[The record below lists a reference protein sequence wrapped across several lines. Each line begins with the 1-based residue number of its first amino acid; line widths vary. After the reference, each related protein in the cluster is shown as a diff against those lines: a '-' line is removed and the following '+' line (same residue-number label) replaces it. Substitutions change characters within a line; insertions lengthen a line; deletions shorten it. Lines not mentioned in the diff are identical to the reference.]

1 MLGLG
6 NQKVRCKASW
16 RHKMK
21 ELFNDYVQSLET
33 YIMFQIKQET
43 QRLTP
48 ELTAKGRKPISLSM
62 GAPVEAP
69 PEFVTK
75 KLIEAVNEDGLHTY
89 TVPKGESYFVEAV
102 ATRMKNR
109 FGIDLDTKT
118 EICSLIGSKEGIANM
133 IRALVTP
140 TTDVTKQD
148 IILIPDPGYAS
159 YKEMVKVSGGLA
171 YGVPLKPENN
181 FMPNLDEVAANLEK
195 DGYSMKRVKA
205 LIINYPNNPLG
216 AVANMDYMKHTV
228 EFCKKHKILLMSD
241 AAYIDMVFEGQPKAP
256 SVFEVEGAKDVAVE
270 FYSFS
275 KPYSMTGWRIGW
287 VCGNKDAVGILA
299 KLKSTIDTGI
309 YKPIQKAAAAI
320 LNSKEGDEYI
330 VEANKRFERKQKV
343 VVDGFKELGWPMDK
357 INPPKATFY
366 LWLPIPP
373 KYKTSKEFTDAVLQ
387 KSGIVLVPGSGF
399 GENGEG
405 WVRMSIVASE
415 EQMHEVIKRLKED
428 GFYFE

>member
-6 NQKVRCKASW
+6 NQKIKCKASW

-75 KLIEAVNEDGLHTY
+75 KLIEAANEDGLHTY

-102 ATRMKNR
+102 AERMKNR

-133 IRALVTP
+133 IRALVNP
-140 TTDVTKQD
+140 TTDVSKQD

-195 DGYSMKRVKA
+195 DGYSMKKVKA
-205 LIINYPNNPLG
+205 LIIN
-216 AVANMDYMKHTV
+216 
-228 EFCKKHKILLMSD
+228 
-241 AAYIDMVFEGQPKAP
+241 
-256 SVFEVEGAKDVAVE
+256 
-270 FYSFS
+270 
-275 KPYSMTGWRIGW
+275 
-287 VCGNKDAVGILA
+287 
-299 KLKSTIDTGI
+299 
-309 YKPIQKAAAAI
+309 
-320 LNSKEGDEYI
+320 
-330 VEANKRFERKQKV
+330 
-343 VVDGFKELGWPMDK
+343 
-357 INPPKATFY
+357 
-366 LWLPIPP
+366 
-373 KYKTSKEFTDAVLQ
+373 
-387 KSGIVLVPGSGF
+387 
-399 GENGEG
+399 
-405 WVRMSIVASE
+405 
-415 EQMHEVIKRLKED
+415 
-428 GFYFE
+428 

>member
-1 MLGLG
+1 
-6 NQKVRCKASW
+6 
-16 RHKMK
+16 MK

-48 ELTAKGRKPISLSM
+48 ELTAKGRKPISLAM
-62 GAPVEAP
+62 GAPVTAP
-69 PEFVTK
+69 PKFVHE
-75 KLIEAVNEDGLHTY
+75 KLIEAINTDGMHTY
-89 TVPKGESYFVEAV
+89 TTPKGESYLVESIAK
-102 ATRMKNR
+102 RMKNR
-109 FGIDLDTKT
+109 FGIDFDTKT

-133 IRALVTP
+133 IRALVNP
-140 TTDVTKQD
+140 TIDKDKQD

-159 YKEMVKVSGGLA
+159 YKEMVKVSGGMS
-171 YGVPLKPENN
+171 YGLPLTPENN
-181 FMPNLDEVAANLEK
+181 YMPNLDDVAAKLEK

-216 AVANMDYMKHTV
+216 AVCDLGYMKHAV
-228 EFCKKHKILLMSD
+228 EFCKKHNILLMSD
-241 AAYIDMVFEGQPKAP
+241 AAYVDVVFEGQPKAP
-256 SVFEVEGAKDVAVE
+256 SVFEVEGAKDIAVE

-287 VCGNKDAVGILA
+287 VCGNKDAVGVFA

-309 YKPIQKAAAAI
+309 YKPIQKAAAEI

-330 VEANKRFERKQKV
+330 AEANRGFEKKQKLV
-343 VVDGFKELGWPMDK
+343 VQGFKELGWDMDK
-357 INPPKATFY
+357 LNPPKATFY

-373 KYKTSKEFTDAVLQ
+373 KFKTSKEFTDAVLN
-387 KSGIVLVPGSGF
+387 KSGVVLVPGNGF

-405 WVRMSIVASE
+405 WFRMSIVASE
-415 EQMHEVIKRLKED
+415 EQMVEVIRRLKED

>member
-1 MLGLG
+1 
-6 NQKVRCKASW
+6 
-16 RHKMK
+16 MK

-62 GAPVEAP
+62 GAPMQAP
-69 PEFVTK
+69 PKFVHD
-75 KLIEAVNEDGLHTY
+75 KLIEAINTDGMHTY
-89 TVPKGESYFVEAV
+89 TTPKGEAYLVEAI
-102 ATRMKNR
+102 AKKMKNR
-109 FGIDLDTKT
+109 FGVDFDTKT

-133 IRALVTP
+133 IRALVNP
-140 TTDVTKQD
+140 TTSDDKD

-171 YGVPLKPENN
+171 YGLPLFPENN
-181 FMPNLDEVAANLEK
+181 YMPNLDEVALQLQK
-195 DGYSMKRVKA
+195 DGYSMNKVKA

-216 AVANMDYMKHTV
+216 AVCTLDYMKHAV
-228 EFCKKHKILLMSD
+228 EFCKKHNILLMSD
-241 AAYIDMVFEGQPKAP
+241 AAYVDVIFEGQPKAP
-256 SVFEVEGAKDVAVE
+256 SIFEVDGAKDVAVE
-270 FYSFS
+270 FFSFS

-287 VCGNKDAVGILA
+287 VCGNKDAVGVFA

-309 YKPIQKAAAAI
+309 YKPIQKAAAEI

-330 VEANKRFERKQKV
+330 IESNKGFERKQKIV
-343 VVDGFKELGWPMDK
+343 VQGFKELGWDMDNL
-357 INPPKATFY
+357 NPPKATFY

-373 KYKTSKEFTDAVLQ
+373 KYKTSKEFTDAVLN
-387 KSGIVLVPGSGF
+387 KSGVVLVPGNAF

-405 WVRMSIVASE
+405 WFRMSIVADD
-415 EQMHEVIKRLKED
+415 EQMVEVIRRLKED